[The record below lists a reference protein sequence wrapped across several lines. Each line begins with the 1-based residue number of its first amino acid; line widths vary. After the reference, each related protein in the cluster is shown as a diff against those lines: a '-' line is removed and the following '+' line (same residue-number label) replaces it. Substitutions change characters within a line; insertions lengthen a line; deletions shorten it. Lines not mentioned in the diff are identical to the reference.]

1 MPLSLWKETVSY
13 INDHPQRSL
22 LRELKETPVSKIKHV
37 DASVRRA
44 IIRGHGYGTWI
55 YMPHIGRVH
64 SIIPAV
70 RNQETLDTPEH
81 RWLRLNLA
89 LILDRLAYLH
99 TSIVVEIERY
109 KRLSRSVPKRLE
121 REEMELEG
129 FVGVVKRLLAL
140 PVFDGVRDTPPPGF
154 ASLTLLGGIGYG
166 DAYRA
171 IMVLRLGLDVEGDP
185 FELSVMDVHEL
196 YEAWCFIQLMRQVT
210 SLIAAQADVGAL
222 LQIEETGI
230 RVRLRRGEQS
240 AMTCVGTDRTVVLS
254 YNPEYA
260 GLTGDQRPDI
270 VLRFQHNS
278 WPDLIIVFD
287 AKYRLD
293 ASEECRKR
301 FGTAGPPQDAIN
313 VLHRYRDA
321 IVVDSADRGLQR
333 PVVKGA
339 ALFPLTVEESRDFTL
354 SRLFKAIEVLGIGA
368 LPFLPENTGLVE
380 EWLKY
385 LLALA
390 PEELAEPGPS
400 FAGLSE
406 KYRRTSES
414 TRA

>member
-1 MPLSLWKETVSY
+1 
-13 INDHPQRSL
+13 
-22 LRELKETPVSKIKHV
+22 
-37 DASVRRA
+37 
-44 IIRGHGYGTWI
+44 
-55 YMPHIGRVH
+55 
-64 SIIPAV
+64 
-70 RNQETLDTPEH
+70 
-81 RWLRLNLA
+81 
-89 LILDRLAYLH
+89 
-99 TSIVVEIERY
+99 
-109 KRLSRSVPKRLE
+109 
-121 REEMELEG
+121 
-129 FVGVVKRLLAL
+129 
-140 PVFDGVRDTPPPGF
+140 
-154 ASLTLLGGIGYG
+154 
-166 DAYRA
+166 
-171 IMVLRLGLDVEGDP
+171 
-185 FELSVMDVHEL
+185 
-196 YEAWCFIQLMRQVT
+196 MRQVT

-293 ASEECRKR
+293 ASEEYRKR